1 MQAPIRLAMVGCG
14 QIAGA
19 HLKAIA
25 ALDSALLTFAVDIVE
40 ESARS
45 AAEDYGAPSWSTDY
59 ADALNSPQVDAVVLC
74 LPHDLHKSF
83 TIQAAQAGK
92 HILLEKPMALDEAE
106 AREMIDAVEEFGIKL
121 SIGQS
126 TRCVPS
132 YQKAKQLLDAG
143 TIGRIVNISQQ
154 RFFWI
159 EQLSTDWRRDIDAC
173 GGLYLSIFGSHDI
186 DALLWLLDTQPE
198 RVWAS
203 VRATSHVSGGDS
215 DGFVGLDLVGGAV
228 ASLAFSSRTHYT
240 RDAAL
245 FIGTEGHLLVT
256 RRSVELNGEEVDL
269 DQTEGTFSLQMRLF
283 VEALLADREVP
294 ISGREVLKTVRT
306 LDLARRASE
315 SGQTQLF

>member
-1 MQAPIRLAMVGCG
+1 MVGCG
-14 QIAGA
+14 QIAEA

-25 ALDSALLTFAVDIVE
+25 ALDSAVFTFAVDVVE

-45 AAEDYGAPSWSTDY
+45 AAERHEAPSWSTDY
-59 ADALNSPQVDAVVLC
+59 ADALNSPEVDAVVLC

-83 TIQAAQAGK
+83 TIQAARAGK
-92 HILLEKPMALDEAE
+92 QVLLEKPMALDEAE
-106 AREMIDAVEEFGIKL
+106 AREMIAAVEEHGIQL

-143 TIGRIVNISQQ
+143 SIGRVVNVSQQ

-159 EQLSTDWRRDIDAC
+159 ERLSTDWRRDLDAC

-215 DGFVGLDLVGGAV
+215 DGFVGLDLAGGAV

-245 FIGTEGHLLVT
+245 YIGTDGHLLVT
-256 RRSVELNGEEVDL
+256 RRSVELNGETVDL
-269 DQTEGTFSLQMRLF
+269 EQSEDSFTLQMRLF

-294 ISGREVLKTVRT
+294 VTGPRVLKTVRT

-315 SGQTQLF
+315 SGQTQTF

>member
-1 MQAPIRLAMVGCG
+1 MKGPIRLAMVGCG
-14 QIAGA
+14 QIAEA

-25 ALDSALLTFAVDIVE
+25 ALDSAVFTFAVDVVE

-45 AAEDYGAPSWSTDY
+45 AAERHEAPSWSTDY
-59 ADALNSPQVDAVVLC
+59 ADALNSPEVDAVVLC

-83 TIQAAQAGK
+83 TIQAARAGK
-92 HILLEKPMALDEAE
+92 QVLLEKPMALDEAE
-106 AREMIDAVEEFGIKL
+106 AREMIAAVEEHGIQL

-143 TIGRIVNISQQ
+143 SIGRVVNVSQQ

-159 EQLSTDWRRDIDAC
+159 ERLSTDWRRDLDAC

-215 DGFVGLDLVGGAV
+215 DGFVGLDLAGGAV

-245 FIGTEGHLLVT
+245 YIGTDGHLLVT
-256 RRSVELNGEEVDL
+256 RRSVELNGETVDL
-269 DQTEGTFSLQMRLF
+269 EQSEDSFTLQMRLF

-294 ISGREVLKTVRT
+294 VTGPRVLKTVRT

-315 SGQTQLF
+315 SGQTQTF

>member
-1 MQAPIRLAMVGCG
+1 MVGCG
-14 QIAGA
+14 QIAEA

-25 ALDSALLTFAVDIVE
+25 ALDSAVLTFAVDIAE

-45 AAEDYGAPSWSTDY
+45 AAERYGAPSWSTDY
-59 ADALNSPQVDAVVLC
+59 ADALSSSDVDAVVLC

-83 TIQAAQAGK
+83 TIQAAHAGK
-92 HILLEKPMALDEAE
+92 QVLLEKPMALDEAE
-106 AREMIDAVEEFGIKL
+106 AREMVEAVEEHGIQL
-121 SIGQS
+121 SVGQS

-132 YQKAKQLLDAG
+132 FQKAKQLLDAG
-143 TIGRIVNISQQ
+143 QIGKVVNVSHQ

-159 EQLSTDWRRDIDAC
+159 EQLSTDWRRDLDAC

-186 DALLWLLDTQPE
+186 DALLWLLDTEPE
-198 RVWAS
+198 RIWAS

-215 DGFVGLDLVGGAV
+215 DGFVGLDLAGGAV
-228 ASLAFSSRTHYT
+228 ASLAFSARTHYT

-245 FIGTEGHLLVT
+245 YIGTDGHLLVT

-269 DQTEGTFSLQMRLF
+269 DQKEGTFTLQMRLF
-283 VEALLADREVP
+283 VEALLADRQVP
-294 ISGREVLKTVRT
+294 VSGREVLKTVRT

-315 SGQTQLF
+315 SGQTQTF